1 MTTLPPLPDR
11 ILVTGGAGFVGSHIV
26 RGLVARGVSHVRVLD
41 DLFTGN
47 WDNLPDDPAIEK
59 VEGSVCDAD
68 SVREHVG
75 WAETVFHLAA
85 RNIIAS
91 TSDPRNDYETNIG
104 GTLNVLLAARDLGVR
119 KVVYSSS
126 ASVYGNPGTLPIS
139 EDEGLWTLSPYA
151 VSKLAGENYCVSFFE
166 SYDVPT
172 ACLRY
177 SNVFGPGQDPRNP
190 YCGVISRFIQRAM
203 NGEPLLIHGDG
214 EQTRDF
220 TFIDDCVD
228 ATIRAGQSPRATGH
242 VFNVATGVETSVNR
256 VAGLVADIFDHDVE
270 IHYVERRDIDNIRR
284 RVLNVERIRRALRWT
299 PSHTFGEGL
308 RKTIDWFRAGTP

>member
-1 MTTLPPLPDR
+1 MTTLPPLPER
-11 ILVTGGAGFVGSHIV
+11 ILVTGGAGFVGSQVV
-26 RGLVARGVSHVRVLD
+26 RGLLDRGAANVRVVD

-47 WDNLPDDPAIEK
+47 WDNLPADPRLETIH
-59 VEGSVCDAD
+59 GSVCDFD
-68 SVREHVG
+68 LVREQVG
-75 WAETVFHLAA
+75 WADTVFHLAA

-104 GTLNVLLAARDLGVR
+104 GTLNVLIAARDLGVQ

-126 ASVYGNPGTLPIS
+126 ASVYGNPGTLPI
-139 EDEGLWTLSPYA
+139 DEEHGLWTLSPYA
-151 VSKLAGENYCVSFFE
+151 VSKLAGENYCVAFFE
-166 SYDVPT
+166 NYDVPT
-172 ACLRY
+172 VCLRY

-190 YCGVISRFIQRAM
+190 YCGVISRFIRRAL

-220 TFIDDCVD
+220 TFIADTVD

-256 VAGLVADIFDHDVE
+256 VAQLVRDAFDGATIE
-270 IHYVERRDIDNIRR
+270 YVERRDIDNIRR
-284 RVLNVERIRRALRWT
+284 RVLNVERIRRVLRWT
-299 PSHTFGEGL
+299 PSHTFAVGL
-308 RKTIDWFRAGTP
+308 GKTIDWFRSGTP